1 MQKTNVFSVS
11 QLNIY
16 VRSLLESSDVLRDIY
31 VCGEISNFVDHYR
44 SGHLYMTLKD
54 EGGAVKAVM
63 FKSSAIHLKFKPQN
77 GMRVICRGRAS
88 VYERDGTY
96 QFYVSSMQPDG
107 VGSLAVACEQLKQ
120 KLSAEGLFDEAHKK
134 QLPKYPS
141 KIALVTSETGAAIKD
156 MINVLSRR
164 YPIAEAILFP
174 VQVQGESAA
183 TQIASALEVADK
195 MGFDIIITG
204 RGGGSAEDLWAF
216 NDERLARVIF
226 NMSTPVISA
235 VGHEIDYTIS
245 DFVADLRAPTPSAA
259 AELAVPDISQLSSAL
274 SSMRSNLYAMALN
287 TVSKKRSELEIL
299 KNKPCMRSAEF
310 YVDKR
315 RMECDSALRSLC
327 KVYSHYLLER
337 KSEYNSLKASLR
349 ALSPMNT
356 LIRGYEAVRKDGRYI
371 NSVKPLKSGDNVEI
385 RFSDGTVRATIT
397 EKE

>member
-88 VYERDGTY
+88 VYERDGAY
-96 QFYVSSMQPDG
+96 QLYISSMQPDG
-107 VGSLAVACEQLKQ
+107 AGSLAVAFEQLKQ
-120 KLSAEGLFDEAHKK
+120 KISAEGLFDEAHKK

-164 YPIAEAILFP
+164 YPIAEATLFP

-183 TQIASALEVADK
+183 TQIASALETADK
-195 MGFDIIITG
+195 MGFDVIITG

-226 NMSTPVISA
+226 NMTTPVISA
-235 VGHEIDYTIS
+235 VGHEIDYTIC
-245 DFVADLRAPTPSAA
+245 DFVSDLRAPTPSAA
-259 AELAVPDISQLSSAL
+259 AELAVPDMSQLRSAL

-287 TVSKKRSELEIL
+287 TVSKKRGELEIL
-299 KNKPCMRSAEF
+299 KNKPCMRGAEF
-310 YVDKR
+310 YIDKR
-315 RMECDSALRSLC
+315 RMECDSALKSLC
-327 KVYSHYLLER
+327 KAYSHYLLEK
-337 KSEYNSLKASLR
+337 KSEYNSLKASLC

-356 LIRGYEAVRKDGRYI
+356 LMRGYAAVKKDGSYI
-371 NSVKPLKSGDNVEI
+371 NSIKPLESGDNIEI
-385 RFSDGTVRATIT
+385 RFSDGTVRAAIT